1 MTDKT
6 ITDKLKSI
14 EIQKFKV
21 QGLDLIVTKPDGSIE
36 NIKNGLSEVI
46 LGNMTLLTE
55 QGEILSQDEIL
66 SSITLNVGADAIYIK
81 EQLTSDI
88 IEYTDSQASKKN
100 NEQIEG
106 EEQQYD
112 NRQDDKQSFSE
123 KLAELNQKNQQL
135 EKALQTLSSEKDEKE
150 VLLSSSLT
158 KLTEAKNQLNQK
170 NKAEKAQ
177 VEDSSLTFPSPSA
190 PVVMPISSS
199 SPSQPA
205 NKPLAPSQ
213 IAKPIT
219 QIFIQG
225 KLSEESDSG
234 KRGDNITNI
243 NTPIFTGVISPDS
256 QGYLTIN
263 DNKYSITTDKDGK
276 WSLKITEPL
285 EDKVYEYSLVAFS
298 GEGKPVTVNGQFE
311 VDTQLDNLSVSLD
324 GHSDT
329 ETSAERLTNKQVPT
343 FIGKAEAGST
353 VTLTIAGQ
361 TLSAIADDK
370 GTWRITVEKPLADGV
385 SNFQVTAVD
394 PAGNQKIITES
405 VTIKTSK
412 PDASVLLDNSTVFL
426 TSKVKPTLTGK
437 TDSNSN
443 VIVKVAGKE
452 YFTKANE
459 QGDWSLTISDN
470 LADGSHIL
478 NVKVTDSVGNQG
490 VFIQSLLVDTT
501 LPAATAKL
509 TESSDSG
516 AKGDNLTQHQAVTL
530 EGITKPQSAV
540 VIQFAGQEYST
551 LADKDGQWQVALP
564 AVNQDGEY
572 DYQVSVT
579 DTVGNIGM
587 SNGQFTVDNQVD
599 SLSVHLDTLS
609 DSGKVGDHITQESRP
624 HFSGKAEAGSRVE
637 LTIDGQHVVTTAD
650 SDGDW
655 TIVVQQTL
663 TDGTYD
669 YTVKATDVA
678 GNSTVVTESVQI
690 KTSLQ
695 PTTLQLNNQ
704 SDLMTNQ
711 PLPTLS
717 GQSEPHATIQVSLS
731 GEIYSTVADAQ
742 GAWSIMVTSPLAS
755 GSHLLKVQVTDI
767 AGNSEKISET
777 VWVDTTLPAATAK
790 LTESSDSGAKGDNLT
805 QHQAVTLEGITK
817 PQSTVVIQFA
827 GQEYSTLV
835 DKDGQWQVAL
845 PAVNQD
851 GEYDYQVSVTDTVG
865 NIGMSSG
872 QFIVDTQVDSLSV
885 HLDTLSDSGKV
896 GDHITQESR
905 PHFSGKAEAGSRV
918 ELTIGGQPVVTTA
931 DSHGAW
937 SVVTQNVLADGTY
950 DYTVKATDVAGNS
963 TVVTESVQIKTTLQ
977 PTTLQLN
984 NQSDLMTNQPLP
996 TLSGQ
1001 SEPHATIQVSLSG
1014 EIYST
1019 VADAQGAWSIMVT
1032 SALASGSHLL
1042 KVQVTDI
1049 AGNSEKISETV
1060 WVDTTLPAATATLT
1074 ESSDSGAK
1082 GDNLTQHQAV
1092 TLEGITKPQSAV
1104 VIQFAGQEYSTLA
1117 DKDGQWQ
1124 VALPAVNQDGEY
1136 DYQVSVTDTVGN
1148 IGMSSGQFI
1157 VDSNITLIA
1166 HLDPASQDNS
1176 NALITYLKR
1185 PQISGEADPESKIT
1199 AEFKGQIKTAYADSQ
1214 GKWSLIFDVDAN
1226 EGKDNH
1232 YKVIA
1237 EDAAGNK
1244 ETISQ
1249 SFTYLPSSVG
1259 SGDIHPPTL
1268 TATLD
1273 AAYDS
1278 GKQGDY
1284 ITNIKAPKFTGNATV
1299 GAKVRLT
1306 IGNESFSTL
1315 ADKVT
1320 GNWEIQVKELA
1331 EGNCQYLVTAE
1342 HPINGQTKD
1351 ISGNIFIDTTAPVS
1365 TIELSTETDTGTKG
1379 NFITAHRKPVFTG
1392 KSEPGSEITLEL
1404 NNESVS
1410 TVVDNNGFWSLSLP
1424 NELPKDFIGDY
1435 KIVVTDTANNQF
1447 EKIDTLTINSS
1458 KPEITDAALASPW
1471 NKGKFYGEKST
1482 NDLMATFQGKVTPGS
1497 SLQFKF
1503 RLSKKDEHIFSISD
1517 IDKNGNWSFS
1527 LPPGFLKVDR
1537 RYDLDNLVLI
1547 ATSPAGLTTEKVIE
1561 EKGIQIKD
1569 CVLNVAFQVAAESSS
1584 TGEVDNSLSSS
1595 RSPKLQGKI
1604 VGSSDRDEL
1613 AGTIFIGGKTYS
1625 IAFGKSR
1632 SSWNFKVPDDVQLPL
1647 GEVPY
1652 TLTFKDV
1659 YGSVREVSSSVF
1671 ISDFKFYLDPDTD
1684 SGQIGNHYTNHKK
1697 PVYKGKITAGG
1708 TISAKVNGN
1717 SYPIQANDQGEW
1729 RFEVPI
1735 KGDGAYHI
1743 SFIQDDGTVSV
1754 GQTTLNIL
1762 TKAPIFNH
1770 FQVAEEQLHAG
1781 TQVAN
1786 VTNPKLVFTY
1796 NGNMDYYLINVNGKT
1811 TRHNKLKTK
1820 YNGSKTVFANEL
1832 ALPDGE
1838 HVAKIT
1844 AFDIAGNKTEHEVII
1859 KVLSDESGKTA
1870 PSIEFGVNDKQ
1881 LISEKDG
1888 KLLFNQNDL
1897 TLTGTTSVASL
1908 VTIKDINGKT
1918 LGTTKANNQGS
1929 WQLKLPSDVVP
1940 VGIKDGEKIQLS
1952 VTAKDLANRETQ
1964 FEFDLVYDITPPVLN
1979 AVLDEQSSNGGT
1991 IHVNQPTF
1999 NGTTKANSE
2008 VRLTINGNIYRTTAD
2023 YDGNWQI
2030 KLPDNE
2036 ALADGV
2042 HFYEIEAVDV
2052 LGQINQ
2058 NKVSGNFIVKTV
2070 ASVSGELEEDSDSG
2084 IQGDDCTNVNKPTFS
2099 GITEPNATIRLVF
2112 DNKVTSIFET
2122 TANEKGEWTI
2132 QVDTELSDGLHDY
2145 VIFAIDNIK
2154 GIKGQVSGQLVI
2166 DTLAPDY
2173 LIGGV
2178 VDPTDSSTK
2187 QNILTSMT
2195 RPTFAGIAEPSTYL
2209 EITVGQEIY
2218 TNILVDK
2225 QGEWSF
2231 TLTEPL
2237 IDGTHDYHIRVTDIA
2252 GNLGTD
2258 NLTGK
2263 ITVDTQAPEILGGL
2277 NNTTDSSHKGDNIT
2291 NINKPKFSGVTEA
2304 EAVIALEIDGKIY
2317 QGVADEKGK
2326 WAISVTD
2333 ALIDKTYDY
2342 RIEVKDAV
2350 GNRQALTGQMT
2361 IDTKAPELVGHLD
2374 VMTDSG
2380 EKGDDITNVNTP
2392 KFSGTTE
2399 PDTQVFLTIDNH
2411 TYEQKANKLGQW
2423 EISVLNP
2430 LAEGVHDYEI
2440 NAYDKAGN
2448 QAQQSGKVTID
2459 TKAPELVSGLDV
2471 MTDSGEKGDDITNV
2485 NTPKFSGTTEP
2496 DTHVFLTIDNHTY
2509 EQKANK
2515 LGQWEI
2521 SVLNPLA
2528 EGVHDYEVNVYD
2540 QAGNQAQVK
2549 GNLTIYSDLP
2559 DATVRPI
2566 DNTGGTQVDIPPI
2579 DTLALPSDI
2588 EEHYF

>member
-177 VEDSSLTFPSPSA
+177 VEDSNLTFPSPSA

-213 IAKPIT
+213 TAKPIT
-219 QIFIQG
+219 QVFIQG

-263 DNKYSITTDKDGK
+263 DNKYSITADKDGK

-530 EGITKPQSAV
+530 EGITKPQS
-540 VIQFAGQEYST
+540 
-551 LADKDGQWQVALP
+551 
-564 AVNQDGEY
+564 
-572 DYQVSVT
+572 
-579 DTVGNIGM
+579 
-587 SNGQFTVDNQVD
+587 
-599 SLSVHLDTLS
+599 
-609 DSGKVGDHITQESRP
+609 
-624 HFSGKAEAGSRVE
+624 
-637 LTIDGQHVVTTAD
+637 
-650 SDGDW
+650 
-655 TIVVQQTL
+655 
-663 TDGTYD
+663 
-669 YTVKATDVA
+669 
-678 GNSTVVTESVQI
+678 
-690 KTSLQ
+690 
-695 PTTLQLNNQ
+695 
-704 SDLMTNQ
+704 
-711 PLPTLS
+711 
-717 GQSEPHATIQVSLS
+717 
-731 GEIYSTVADAQ
+731 
-742 GAWSIMVTSPLAS
+742 
-755 GSHLLKVQVTDI
+755 
-767 AGNSEKISET
+767 
-777 VWVDTTLPAATAK
+777 
-790 LTESSDSGAKGDNLT
+790 
-805 QHQAVTLEGITK
+805 
-817 PQSTVVIQFA
+817 TVVIQFA

-865 NIGMSSG
+865 NIGMSNG
-872 QFIVDTQVDSLSV
+872 QFTVDTQVDSLSV

-1019 VADAQGAWSIMVT
+1019 VADAQGAWSIMITSPLASGSHLLKVQVTDIAGNSEKISETVWVDTTLPAATAKLTESSDSGAKGDNLTQHQAVTLEGITKPQSAVVVQFAGQEYSTLADKDGQWQVALPAVNQDGEYDYQVSVTDTVGNIGMSSGQFIVDTQVDSLSVHLDTLSDSGKVGDHITQESRPHFSGKAEAGSRVELTIGGQPVVTTADSDGDWTIVVQQTLTDGTYDYTVKATDVAGNSTVVTESVQIKTTLQPTTLQLNNQSDLMTNQPLPTLSGQSEPHATIQVSLSGEIYSTVADAQGAWSIMVT

-1060 WVDTTLPAATATLT
+1060 WVDTTLPAATAKLT

-1148 IGMSSGQFI
+1148 IGMSSGQFT

-2380 EKGDDITNVNTP
+2380 EKGDDITNINTP

>member
-6 ITDKLKSI
+6 ITDKLKNI

-55 QGEILSQDEIL
+55 QGEILTQDEIL

-112 NRQDDKQSFSE
+112 NRQDDEQSFSE

-177 VEDSSLTFPSPSA
+177 VEDSNLTFPSPSA

-213 IAKPIT
+213 TAKPIT
-219 QIFIQG
+219 QVFIQG

-353 VTLTIAGQ
+353 VTLMIAGQ

-587 SNGQFTVDNQVD
+587 SSGQFIVDTQVD
-599 SLSVHLDTLS
+599 SLSVQLDVPS

-637 LTIDGQHVVTTAD
+637 LMIDGQHVVTTAD

-663 TDGTYD
+663 T
-669 YTVKATDVA
+669 
-678 GNSTVVTESVQI
+678 
-690 KTSLQ
+690 
-695 PTTLQLNNQ
+695 
-704 SDLMTNQ
+704 
-711 PLPTLS
+711 
-717 GQSEPHATIQVSLS
+717 
-731 GEIYSTVADAQ
+731 
-742 GAWSIMVTSPLAS
+742 
-755 GSHLLKVQVTDI
+755 
-767 AGNSEKISET
+767 
-777 VWVDTTLPAATAK
+777 
-790 LTESSDSGAKGDNLT
+790 
-805 QHQAVTLEGITK
+805 
-817 PQSTVVIQFA
+817 
-827 GQEYSTLV
+827 
-835 DKDGQWQVAL
+835 
-845 PAVNQD
+845 
-851 GEYDYQVSVTDTVG
+851 
-865 NIGMSSG
+865 
-872 QFIVDTQVDSLSV
+872 
-885 HLDTLSDSGKV
+885 
-896 GDHITQESR
+896 
-905 PHFSGKAEAGSRV
+905 
-918 ELTIGGQPVVTTA
+918 
-931 DSHGAW
+931 
-937 SVVTQNVLADGTY
+937 DGTY

-1060 WVDTTLPAATATLT
+1060 WVDTTLPAATAKLT

-1082 GDNLTQHQAV
+1082 GNNLTQHQAV
-1092 TLEGITKPQSAV
+1092 TLEGITKPQSTV

-1148 IGMSSGQFI
+1148 IGMSSGQFT
-1157 VDSNITLIA
+1157 VDSNIMLIA

-1832 ALPDGE
+1832 GLPDGE

-1908 VTIKDINGKT
+1908 VTIKDINGKI

-2052 LGQINQ
+2052 LGQISQ
-2058 NKVSGNFIVKTV
+2058 NKVSGNFIVKTF
-2070 ASVSGELEEDSDSG
+2070 ASVSGELEADSDSG

-2112 DNKVTSIFET
+2112 DNKVTSIFEA
-2122 TANEKGEWTI
+2122 TADEKGEWTI

-2252 GNLGTD
+2252 GNLGAD

-2380 EKGDDITNVNTP
+2380 EKGDDITNINTP

-2459 TKAPELVSGLDV
+2459 TKAPKLVSGLDV

-2485 NTPKFSGTTEP
+2485 NTPKFSGITEP

-2559 DATVRPI
+2559 DATVTLI

>member
-112 NRQDDKQSFSE
+112 NRQDDEQSFSE

-177 VEDSSLTFPSPSA
+177 VEDSNLTFPSPSA

-205 NKPLAPSQ
+205 NKPLAPFQ

-219 QIFIQG
+219 QVFIQG

-263 DNKYSITTDKDGK
+263 DNKYSITADKDGK

-353 VTLTIAGQ
+353 VTLMIAGQ

-459 QGDWSLTISDN
+459 QGDWSLTITDN

-587 SNGQFTVDNQVD
+587 SKGQFTVDTQVD
-599 SLSVHLDTLS
+599 SLAVHLDTLS

-650 SDGDW
+650 SHGDW

-663 TDGTYD
+663 T
-669 YTVKATDVA
+669 
-678 GNSTVVTESVQI
+678 
-690 KTSLQ
+690 
-695 PTTLQLNNQ
+695 
-704 SDLMTNQ
+704 
-711 PLPTLS
+711 
-717 GQSEPHATIQVSLS
+717 
-731 GEIYSTVADAQ
+731 
-742 GAWSIMVTSPLAS
+742 
-755 GSHLLKVQVTDI
+755 
-767 AGNSEKISET
+767 
-777 VWVDTTLPAATAK
+777 
-790 LTESSDSGAKGDNLT
+790 
-805 QHQAVTLEGITK
+805 
-817 PQSTVVIQFA
+817 
-827 GQEYSTLV
+827 
-835 DKDGQWQVAL
+835 
-845 PAVNQD
+845 
-851 GEYDYQVSVTDTVG
+851 
-865 NIGMSSG
+865 
-872 QFIVDTQVDSLSV
+872 
-885 HLDTLSDSGKV
+885 
-896 GDHITQESR
+896 
-905 PHFSGKAEAGSRV
+905 
-918 ELTIGGQPVVTTA
+918 
-931 DSHGAW
+931 
-937 SVVTQNVLADGTY
+937 DGTY

-1148 IGMSSGQFI
+1148 IGMSNGQFIVDTQVDSLSVHLDVPSDSGNIGDHITQESRPHFSGKAEAGSRVELTIDGQHVVTTADSDGDWTIVVQQTLTDGTYDYTVKATDVAGNSTVVTESVQIKTTLQPTTLQLNNQSDLMTNQPLPTLSGQSEPHATIQVSLSGEIYSTVADAQGAWSIMVTSPLASGSHSLKVQVTDIAGNSEKISETVWVDTTLPAATANLTESSDSGAKGDNLTQHQAVTLEGITKPQSAVVIQFAGQEYSTLADKDGQWQVALPAVSQDGEYDYQVSVTDTVGNIGTSNGQFI
-1157 VDSNITLIA
+1157 VDSNITLTA

-1176 NALITYLKR
+1176 NALITYSKR

-1199 AEFKGQIKTAYADSQ
+1199 AEFKGQIKTVYADSQ

-1320 GNWEIQVKELA
+1320 GNWEIQVKELT

-1351 ISGNIFIDTTAPVS
+1351 ITGNIFIDTTAPVP

-1392 KSEPGSEITLEL
+1392 KGEPRSEITLEL

-1435 KIVVTDTANNQF
+1435 KVTVTDTANNQF
-1447 EKIDTLTINSS
+1447 ETIDTLTINSS
-1458 KPEITDAALASPW
+1458 KPEIIDAALASPW
-1471 NKGKFYGEKST
+1471 KRGYHHGDKST
-1482 NDLMATFQGKVTPGS
+1482 NDLEATFTGKVTPGS

-1604 VGSSDRDEL
+1604 SGASDRDEL
-1613 AGTIFIGGKTYS
+1613 TGTIFIGGKTYS

-1652 TLTFKDV
+1652 TLKFKDV

-1729 RFEVPI
+1729 CFEVPI

-1908 VTIKDINGKT
+1908 VTIKDINGKI

-1999 NGTTKANSE
+1999 NGTTKVNSE
-2008 VRLTINGNIYRTTAD
+2008 VRLTINGNIYHTTAD
-2023 YDGNWQI
+2023 HDGNWQI
-2030 KLPDNE
+2030 KLSDKE
-2036 ALADGV
+2036 ALAEGTYS
-2042 HFYEIEAVDV
+2042 YEIEAQDIF
-2052 LGQINQ
+2052 GQISLQ
-2058 NKVSGNFIVKTV
+2058 PISGNFTVKTIAV
-2070 ASVSGELEEDSDSG
+2070 ATGGLMSDSDSG
-2084 IQGDDCTNVNKPTFS
+2084 IQDDNCTNINKPIFT

-2112 DNKVTSIFET
+2112 DNKIASTFET
-2122 TANEKGEWTI
+2122 IANEKGEWSI
-2132 QVDTELSDGLHDY
+2132 HVDTELSEGLHDY

-2178 VDPTDSSTK
+2178 VDPIDSSTK

-2380 EKGDDITNVNTP
+2380 EKGDDITNINTP

-2559 DATVRPI
+2559 DATVTPI

>member
-1 MTDKT
+1 
-6 ITDKLKSI
+6 
-14 EIQKFKV
+14 
-21 QGLDLIVTKPDGSIE
+21 
-36 NIKNGLSEVI
+36 
-46 LGNMTLLTE
+46 
-55 QGEILSQDEIL
+55 
-66 SSITLNVGADAIYIK
+66 
-81 EQLTSDI
+81 
-88 IEYTDSQASKKN
+88 
-100 NEQIEG
+100 
-106 EEQQYD
+106 
-112 NRQDDKQSFSE
+112 
-123 KLAELNQKNQQL
+123 
-135 EKALQTLSSEKDEKE
+135 
-150 VLLSSSLT
+150 
-158 KLTEAKNQLNQK
+158 
-170 NKAEKAQ
+170 
-177 VEDSSLTFPSPSA
+177 
-190 PVVMPISSS
+190 
-199 SPSQPA
+199 
-205 NKPLAPSQ
+205 
-213 IAKPIT
+213 
-219 QIFIQG
+219 
-225 KLSEESDSG
+225 
-234 KRGDNITNI
+234 
-243 NTPIFTGVISPDS
+243 
-256 QGYLTIN
+256 
-263 DNKYSITTDKDGK
+263 
-276 WSLKITEPL
+276 
-285 EDKVYEYSLVAFS
+285 
-298 GEGKPVTVNGQFE
+298 
-311 VDTQLDNLSVSLD
+311 
-324 GHSDT
+324 
-329 ETSAERLTNKQVPT
+329 
-343 FIGKAEAGST
+343 
-353 VTLTIAGQ
+353 
-361 TLSAIADDK
+361 
-370 GTWRITVEKPLADGV
+370 
-385 SNFQVTAVD
+385 
-394 PAGNQKIITES
+394 
-405 VTIKTSK
+405 
-412 PDASVLLDNSTVFL
+412 
-426 TSKVKPTLTGK
+426 
-437 TDSNSN
+437 
-443 VIVKVAGKE
+443 
-452 YFTKANE
+452 
-459 QGDWSLTISDN
+459 
-470 LADGSHIL
+470 
-478 NVKVTDSVGNQG
+478 
-490 VFIQSLLVDTT
+490 
-501 LPAATAKL
+501 
-509 TESSDSG
+509 
-516 AKGDNLTQHQAVTL
+516 
-530 EGITKPQSAV
+530 
-540 VIQFAGQEYST
+540 
-551 LADKDGQWQVALP
+551 
-564 AVNQDGEY
+564 
-572 DYQVSVT
+572 
-579 DTVGNIGM
+579 
-587 SNGQFTVDNQVD
+587 
-599 SLSVHLDTLS
+599 
-609 DSGKVGDHITQESRP
+609 
-624 HFSGKAEAGSRVE
+624 
-637 LTIDGQHVVTTAD
+637 
-650 SDGDW
+650 
-655 TIVVQQTL
+655 
-663 TDGTYD
+663 
-669 YTVKATDVA
+669 
-678 GNSTVVTESVQI
+678 
-690 KTSLQ
+690 
-695 PTTLQLNNQ
+695 
-704 SDLMTNQ
+704 
-711 PLPTLS
+711 
-717 GQSEPHATIQVSLS
+717 
-731 GEIYSTVADAQ
+731 
-742 GAWSIMVTSPLAS
+742 
-755 GSHLLKVQVTDI
+755 
-767 AGNSEKISET
+767 
-777 VWVDTTLPAATAK
+777 
-790 LTESSDSGAKGDNLT
+790 
-805 QHQAVTLEGITK
+805 
-817 PQSTVVIQFA
+817 
-827 GQEYSTLV
+827 
-835 DKDGQWQVAL
+835 
-845 PAVNQD
+845 
-851 GEYDYQVSVTDTVG
+851 
-865 NIGMSSG
+865 
-872 QFIVDTQVDSLSV
+872 
-885 HLDTLSDSGKV
+885 
-896 GDHITQESR
+896 
-905 PHFSGKAEAGSRV
+905 
-918 ELTIGGQPVVTTA
+918 
-931 DSHGAW
+931 
-937 SVVTQNVLADGTY
+937 
-950 DYTVKATDVAGNS
+950 
-963 TVVTESVQIKTTLQ
+963 
-977 PTTLQLN
+977 
-984 NQSDLMTNQPLP
+984 
-996 TLSGQ
+996 
-1001 SEPHATIQVSLSG
+1001 
-1014 EIYST
+1014 
-1019 VADAQGAWSIMVT
+1019 
-1032 SALASGSHLL
+1032 
-1042 KVQVTDI
+1042 
-1049 AGNSEKISETV
+1049 
-1060 WVDTTLPAATATLT
+1060 
-1074 ESSDSGAK
+1074 
-1082 GDNLTQHQAV
+1082 
-1092 TLEGITKPQSAV
+1092 
-1104 VIQFAGQEYSTLA
+1104 
-1117 DKDGQWQ
+1117 DGQWQ

-2496 DTHVFLTIDNHTY
+2496 DTQVFLTIDNHTY

>member
-177 VEDSSLTFPSPSA
+177 VEDSNLTFPSPSA

-213 IAKPIT
+213 TAKPIT
-219 QIFIQG
+219 QVFIQG

-263 DNKYSITTDKDGK
+263 DNKYSITADKDGK

-530 EGITKPQSAV
+530 EGITKPQS
-540 VIQFAGQEYST
+540 
-551 LADKDGQWQVALP
+551 
-564 AVNQDGEY
+564 
-572 DYQVSVT
+572 
-579 DTVGNIGM
+579 
-587 SNGQFTVDNQVD
+587 
-599 SLSVHLDTLS
+599 
-609 DSGKVGDHITQESRP
+609 
-624 HFSGKAEAGSRVE
+624 
-637 LTIDGQHVVTTAD
+637 
-650 SDGDW
+650 
-655 TIVVQQTL
+655 
-663 TDGTYD
+663 
-669 YTVKATDVA
+669 
-678 GNSTVVTESVQI
+678 
-690 KTSLQ
+690 
-695 PTTLQLNNQ
+695 
-704 SDLMTNQ
+704 
-711 PLPTLS
+711 
-717 GQSEPHATIQVSLS
+717 
-731 GEIYSTVADAQ
+731 
-742 GAWSIMVTSPLAS
+742 
-755 GSHLLKVQVTDI
+755 
-767 AGNSEKISET
+767 
-777 VWVDTTLPAATAK
+777 
-790 LTESSDSGAKGDNLT
+790 
-805 QHQAVTLEGITK
+805 
-817 PQSTVVIQFA
+817 TVVIQFA

-865 NIGMSSG
+865 NIGMSNG
-872 QFIVDTQVDSLSV
+872 QFTVDTQVDSLSV

-1019 VADAQGAWSIMVT
+1019 VADAQGAWSIMIT
-1032 SALASGSHLL
+1032 SPLASGSHLL

-1060 WVDTTLPAATATLT
+1060 WVDTTLPAATAKLT

-1157 VDSNITLIA
+1157 VDTQVDSLSVHLDTLSDSGKVGDHITQESRPHFSGKAEAGSRVELTIGGQPVVTTADSDGDWTIVVQQTLTDGTYDYTVKATDVAGNSTVVTESVQIKTTLQPTTLQLNNQSDLMTNQPLPTLSGQSEPHATIQVSLSGEIYSTVADAQGAWSIMVTSALASGSHLLKVQVTDIAGNSEKISETVWVDTTLPAATAKLTESSDSGAKGDNLTQHQAVTLEGITKPQSAVVIQFAGQEYSTLADKDGQWQVALPAVNQDGEYDYQVSVTDTVGNIGMSSGQFTVDSNITLIA

-2380 EKGDDITNVNTP
+2380 EKGDDITNINTP

>member
-177 VEDSSLTFPSPSA
+177 VEDSNLTFPSPSA

-213 IAKPIT
+213 TAKPIT
-219 QIFIQG
+219 QVFIQG

-263 DNKYSITTDKDGK
+263 DNKYSITADKDGK

-530 EGITKPQSAV
+530 EGITKPQS
-540 VIQFAGQEYST
+540 
-551 LADKDGQWQVALP
+551 
-564 AVNQDGEY
+564 
-572 DYQVSVT
+572 
-579 DTVGNIGM
+579 
-587 SNGQFTVDNQVD
+587 
-599 SLSVHLDTLS
+599 
-609 DSGKVGDHITQESRP
+609 
-624 HFSGKAEAGSRVE
+624 
-637 LTIDGQHVVTTAD
+637 
-650 SDGDW
+650 
-655 TIVVQQTL
+655 
-663 TDGTYD
+663 
-669 YTVKATDVA
+669 
-678 GNSTVVTESVQI
+678 
-690 KTSLQ
+690 
-695 PTTLQLNNQ
+695 
-704 SDLMTNQ
+704 
-711 PLPTLS
+711 
-717 GQSEPHATIQVSLS
+717 
-731 GEIYSTVADAQ
+731 
-742 GAWSIMVTSPLAS
+742 
-755 GSHLLKVQVTDI
+755 
-767 AGNSEKISET
+767 
-777 VWVDTTLPAATAK
+777 
-790 LTESSDSGAKGDNLT
+790 
-805 QHQAVTLEGITK
+805 
-817 PQSTVVIQFA
+817 TVVIQFA

-865 NIGMSSG
+865 NIGMSNG
-872 QFIVDTQVDSLSV
+872 QFTVDTQVDSLSV

-1032 SALASGSHLL
+1032 SPLASGSHLLKVQVTDIAGNSEKISETVWVDTTLPAATAKLTESSDSGAKGDNLTQHQAVTLEGITKPQSAVVVQFAGQEYSTLADKDGQWQVALPAVNQDGEYDYQVSVTDTVGNIGMSSGQFIVDTQVDSLSVHLDTLSDSGKVGDHITQESRPHFSGKAEAGSRVELTIGGQPVVTTADSDGDWTIVVQQTLTDGTYDYTVKATDVAGNSTVVTESVQIKTTLQPTTLQLNNQSDLMTNQPLPTLSGQSEPHATIQVSLSGEIYSTVADAQGAWSIMVTSALASGSHLL

-1060 WVDTTLPAATATLT
+1060 WVDTTLPAATAKLT

-1148 IGMSSGQFI
+1148 IGMSSGQFT

-2380 EKGDDITNVNTP
+2380 EKGDDITNINTP

>member
-219 QIFIQG
+219 QVFIQG

>member
-177 VEDSSLTFPSPSA
+177 VEDSNLTFPSPSA

-219 QIFIQG
+219 QVFIQG

-755 GSHLLKVQVTDI
+755 GSHSLKVQVTDI

-777 VWVDTTLPAATAK
+777 VWVDTTLPAATAN

-817 PQSTVVIQFA
+817 PQSAVVIQFA
-827 GQEYSTLV
+827 GQEYSTLA

-865 NIGMSSG
+865 NIGTSNG

-918 ELTIGGQPVVTTA
+918 ELTIGGQHVVTIA
-931 DSHGAW
+931 DSHGDW

-950 DYTVKATDVAGNS
+950 DYAVKATDVAGNS

-1214 GKWSLIFDVDAN
+1214 GTWSLIFDVDAN

>member
-6 ITDKLKSI
+6 ITDKLKNI

-55 QGEILSQDEIL
+55 QGEILTQDEIL

-112 NRQDDKQSFSE
+112 NRQDDEQSFSE

-177 VEDSSLTFPSPSA
+177 VEDSNLTFPSPSA

-213 IAKPIT
+213 TAKPIT
-219 QIFIQG
+219 QVFIQG

-353 VTLTIAGQ
+353 VTLMIAGQ

-587 SNGQFTVDNQVD
+587 SNGQFTVDTQVD
-599 SLSVHLDTLS
+599 SLSVHLNTLS

-624 HFSGKAEAGSRVE
+624 HFSGKAEVGSRVE

-663 TDGTYD
+663 T
-669 YTVKATDVA
+669 
-678 GNSTVVTESVQI
+678 
-690 KTSLQ
+690 
-695 PTTLQLNNQ
+695 
-704 SDLMTNQ
+704 
-711 PLPTLS
+711 
-717 GQSEPHATIQVSLS
+717 
-731 GEIYSTVADAQ
+731 
-742 GAWSIMVTSPLAS
+742 
-755 GSHLLKVQVTDI
+755 
-767 AGNSEKISET
+767 
-777 VWVDTTLPAATAK
+777 
-790 LTESSDSGAKGDNLT
+790 
-805 QHQAVTLEGITK
+805 
-817 PQSTVVIQFA
+817 
-827 GQEYSTLV
+827 
-835 DKDGQWQVAL
+835 
-845 PAVNQD
+845 
-851 GEYDYQVSVTDTVG
+851 
-865 NIGMSSG
+865 
-872 QFIVDTQVDSLSV
+872 
-885 HLDTLSDSGKV
+885 
-896 GDHITQESR
+896 
-905 PHFSGKAEAGSRV
+905 
-918 ELTIGGQPVVTTA
+918 
-931 DSHGAW
+931 
-937 SVVTQNVLADGTY
+937 DGTY

-1060 WVDTTLPAATATLT
+1060 WVDTTLPAATAKLTESSDSGAKGDNLTQHQAVTLEGITKPQSTVVIQFAGQEYSTLADKDGQWQVALPAVKQDGEYDYQVSVTDTVGNIGMSNGQFTVDTQVDSLSVHLNTLSDSGKVGDHITQESRPHFSGKAEAGSRVELMIDGQHVVTTADSHGAWTIVVQQTLTDGTYDYTVKATDVAGNSTVVTESVQIKTTLQPTTLQLNNQSDLMTNQPLPTLSGQSEPHATIQVSLSGEIYSTVADAQGAWSIMVTSALASGSHLLKVQVTDIAGNSEKISETVWVDTTLPAATAKLT

-1148 IGMSSGQFI
+1148 IGTSSGQFT
-1157 VDSNITLIA
+1157 VDSNIMLIA

-1604 VGSSDRDEL
+1604 SGASDRDEL
-1613 AGTIFIGGKTYS
+1613 TGTIFIGGKTYS

-1652 TLTFKDV
+1652 TLKFKDV

-1735 KGDGAYHI
+1735 KGDGTYHI

-1762 TKAPIFNH
+1762 TKAPCI
-1770 FQVAEEQLHAG
+1770 
-1781 TQVAN
+1781 
-1786 VTNPKLVFTY
+1786 
-1796 NGNMDYYLINVNGKT
+1796 
-1811 TRHNKLKTK
+1811 
-1820 YNGSKTVFANEL
+1820 
-1832 ALPDGE
+1832 
-1838 HVAKIT
+1838 
-1844 AFDIAGNKTEHEVII
+1844 
-1859 KVLSDESGKTA
+1859 
-1870 PSIEFGVNDKQ
+1870 
-1881 LISEKDG
+1881 
-1888 KLLFNQNDL
+1888 
-1897 TLTGTTSVASL
+1897 
-1908 VTIKDINGKT
+1908 
-1918 LGTTKANNQGS
+1918 
-1929 WQLKLPSDVVP
+1929 
-1940 VGIKDGEKIQLS
+1940 
-1952 VTAKDLANRETQ
+1952 
-1964 FEFDLVYDITPPVLN
+1964 
-1979 AVLDEQSSNGGT
+1979 
-1991 IHVNQPTF
+1991 
-1999 NGTTKANSE
+1999 
-2008 VRLTINGNIYRTTAD
+2008 
-2023 YDGNWQI
+2023 
-2030 KLPDNE
+2030 
-2036 ALADGV
+2036 
-2042 HFYEIEAVDV
+2042 
-2052 LGQINQ
+2052 
-2058 NKVSGNFIVKTV
+2058 
-2070 ASVSGELEEDSDSG
+2070 
-2084 IQGDDCTNVNKPTFS
+2084 
-2099 GITEPNATIRLVF
+2099 
-2112 DNKVTSIFET
+2112 
-2122 TANEKGEWTI
+2122 
-2132 QVDTELSDGLHDY
+2132 
-2145 VIFAIDNIK
+2145 
-2154 GIKGQVSGQLVI
+2154 
-2166 DTLAPDY
+2166 
-2173 LIGGV
+2173 
-2178 VDPTDSSTK
+2178 
-2187 QNILTSMT
+2187 
-2195 RPTFAGIAEPSTYL
+2195 
-2209 EITVGQEIY
+2209 
-2218 TNILVDK
+2218 
-2225 QGEWSF
+2225 
-2231 TLTEPL
+2231 
-2237 IDGTHDYHIRVTDIA
+2237 
-2252 GNLGTD
+2252 
-2258 NLTGK
+2258 
-2263 ITVDTQAPEILGGL
+2263 
-2277 NNTTDSSHKGDNIT
+2277 
-2291 NINKPKFSGVTEA
+2291 
-2304 EAVIALEIDGKIY
+2304 
-2317 QGVADEKGK
+2317 
-2326 WAISVTD
+2326 
-2333 ALIDKTYDY
+2333 
-2342 RIEVKDAV
+2342 
-2350 GNRQALTGQMT
+2350 
-2361 IDTKAPELVGHLD
+2361 
-2374 VMTDSG
+2374 
-2380 EKGDDITNVNTP
+2380 
-2392 KFSGTTE
+2392 
-2399 PDTQVFLTIDNH
+2399 
-2411 TYEQKANKLGQW
+2411 
-2423 EISVLNP
+2423 
-2430 LAEGVHDYEI
+2430 
-2440 NAYDKAGN
+2440 
-2448 QAQQSGKVTID
+2448 
-2459 TKAPELVSGLDV
+2459 
-2471 MTDSGEKGDDITNV
+2471 
-2485 NTPKFSGTTEP
+2485 
-2496 DTHVFLTIDNHTY
+2496 
-2509 EQKANK
+2509 
-2515 LGQWEI
+2515 
-2521 SVLNPLA
+2521 
-2528 EGVHDYEVNVYD
+2528 
-2540 QAGNQAQVK
+2540 
-2549 GNLTIYSDLP
+2549 
-2559 DATVRPI
+2559 
-2566 DNTGGTQVDIPPI
+2566 
-2579 DTLALPSDI
+2579 
-2588 EEHYF
+2588 

>member
-1 MTDKT
+1 
-6 ITDKLKSI
+6 
-14 EIQKFKV
+14 
-21 QGLDLIVTKPDGSIE
+21 
-36 NIKNGLSEVI
+36 
-46 LGNMTLLTE
+46 
-55 QGEILSQDEIL
+55 
-66 SSITLNVGADAIYIK
+66 
-81 EQLTSDI
+81 
-88 IEYTDSQASKKN
+88 
-100 NEQIEG
+100 
-106 EEQQYD
+106 
-112 NRQDDKQSFSE
+112 
-123 KLAELNQKNQQL
+123 
-135 EKALQTLSSEKDEKE
+135 
-150 VLLSSSLT
+150 
-158 KLTEAKNQLNQK
+158 
-170 NKAEKAQ
+170 
-177 VEDSSLTFPSPSA
+177 
-190 PVVMPISSS
+190 
-199 SPSQPA
+199 
-205 NKPLAPSQ
+205 
-213 IAKPIT
+213 
-219 QIFIQG
+219 
-225 KLSEESDSG
+225 
-234 KRGDNITNI
+234 
-243 NTPIFTGVISPDS
+243 
-256 QGYLTIN
+256 
-263 DNKYSITTDKDGK
+263 
-276 WSLKITEPL
+276 
-285 EDKVYEYSLVAFS
+285 
-298 GEGKPVTVNGQFE
+298 
-311 VDTQLDNLSVSLD
+311 
-324 GHSDT
+324 
-329 ETSAERLTNKQVPT
+329 
-343 FIGKAEAGST
+343 
-353 VTLTIAGQ
+353 
-361 TLSAIADDK
+361 
-370 GTWRITVEKPLADGV
+370 
-385 SNFQVTAVD
+385 
-394 PAGNQKIITES
+394 
-405 VTIKTSK
+405 
-412 PDASVLLDNSTVFL
+412 
-426 TSKVKPTLTGK
+426 
-437 TDSNSN
+437 
-443 VIVKVAGKE
+443 
-452 YFTKANE
+452 
-459 QGDWSLTISDN
+459 
-470 LADGSHIL
+470 
-478 NVKVTDSVGNQG
+478 
-490 VFIQSLLVDTT
+490 
-501 LPAATAKL
+501 
-509 TESSDSG
+509 
-516 AKGDNLTQHQAVTL
+516 
-530 EGITKPQSAV
+530 
-540 VIQFAGQEYST
+540 
-551 LADKDGQWQVALP
+551 
-564 AVNQDGEY
+564 QDGEY

-587 SNGQFTVDNQVD
+587 SSGQFIVDTQVD

-624 HFSGKAEAGSRVE
+624 HFSGKAEAGSRIE

-690 KTSLQ
+690 KTTLQ

-790 LTESSDSGAKGDNLT
+790 LTESSDSD
-805 QHQAVTLEGITK
+805 
-817 PQSTVVIQFA
+817 
-827 GQEYSTLV
+827 
-835 DKDGQWQVAL
+835 
-845 PAVNQD
+845 
-851 GEYDYQVSVTDTVG
+851 
-865 NIGMSSG
+865 
-872 QFIVDTQVDSLSV
+872 
-885 HLDTLSDSGKV
+885 
-896 GDHITQESR
+896 
-905 PHFSGKAEAGSRV
+905 
-918 ELTIGGQPVVTTA
+918 
-931 DSHGAW
+931 
-937 SVVTQNVLADGTY
+937 
-950 DYTVKATDVAGNS
+950 
-963 TVVTESVQIKTTLQ
+963 
-977 PTTLQLN
+977 
-984 NQSDLMTNQPLP
+984 
-996 TLSGQ
+996 
-1001 SEPHATIQVSLSG
+1001 
-1014 EIYST
+1014 
-1019 VADAQGAWSIMVT
+1019 
-1032 SALASGSHLL
+1032 
-1042 KVQVTDI
+1042 
-1049 AGNSEKISETV
+1049 
-1060 WVDTTLPAATATLT
+1060 
-1074 ESSDSGAK
+1074 AK

-1148 IGMSSGQFI
+1148 IGMSSGQFT

-1237 EDAAGNK
+1237 EEPAGNK

-1284 ITNIKAPKFTGNATV
+1284 ITNIKVPKFTGNATA

-2132 QVDTELSDGLHDY
+2132 QVDTELGDGLHDY

-2380 EKGDDITNVNTP
+2380 EKGDDITNINTP

>member
-112 NRQDDKQSFSE
+112 NRQDDEQSFSE

-177 VEDSSLTFPSPSA
+177 VEDSNLTFPSPSA

-199 SPSQPA
+199 SPSQTA

-219 QIFIQG
+219 QVFIQG

-263 DNKYSITTDKDGK
+263 DNKYSVTVDKDGK

-385 SNFQVTAVD
+385 SNFQITAVD

-490 VFIQSLLVDTT
+490 VFIQSL
-501 LPAATAKL
+501 
-509 TESSDSG
+509 
-516 AKGDNLTQHQAVTL
+516 
-530 EGITKPQSAV
+530 I
-540 VIQFAGQEYST
+540 
-551 LADKDGQWQVALP
+551 
-564 AVNQDGEY
+564 
-572 DYQVSVT
+572 
-579 DTVGNIGM
+579 
-587 SNGQFTVDNQVD
+587 
-599 SLSVHLDTLS
+599 
-609 DSGKVGDHITQESRP
+609 
-624 HFSGKAEAGSRVE
+624 
-637 LTIDGQHVVTTAD
+637 
-650 SDGDW
+650 
-655 TIVVQQTL
+655 
-663 TDGTYD
+663 
-669 YTVKATDVA
+669 
-678 GNSTVVTESVQI
+678 
-690 KTSLQ
+690 
-695 PTTLQLNNQ
+695 
-704 SDLMTNQ
+704 
-711 PLPTLS
+711 
-717 GQSEPHATIQVSLS
+717 
-731 GEIYSTVADAQ
+731 
-742 GAWSIMVTSPLAS
+742 
-755 GSHLLKVQVTDI
+755 
-767 AGNSEKISET
+767 
-777 VWVDTTLPAATAK
+777 
-790 LTESSDSGAKGDNLT
+790 
-805 QHQAVTLEGITK
+805 
-817 PQSTVVIQFA
+817 
-827 GQEYSTLV
+827 
-835 DKDGQWQVAL
+835 
-845 PAVNQD
+845 
-851 GEYDYQVSVTDTVG
+851 
-865 NIGMSSG
+865 
-872 QFIVDTQVDSLSV
+872 
-885 HLDTLSDSGKV
+885 
-896 GDHITQESR
+896 
-905 PHFSGKAEAGSRV
+905 
-918 ELTIGGQPVVTTA
+918 
-931 DSHGAW
+931 
-937 SVVTQNVLADGTY
+937 
-950 DYTVKATDVAGNS
+950 
-963 TVVTESVQIKTTLQ
+963 
-977 PTTLQLN
+977 
-984 NQSDLMTNQPLP
+984 
-996 TLSGQ
+996 
-1001 SEPHATIQVSLSG
+1001 
-1014 EIYST
+1014 
-1019 VADAQGAWSIMVT
+1019 
-1032 SALASGSHLL
+1032 
-1042 KVQVTDI
+1042 
-1049 AGNSEKISETV
+1049 
-1060 WVDTTLPAATATLT
+1060 VDTTLPAATATLT

-1148 IGMSSGQFI
+1148 IGMSNGQFI
-1157 VDSNITLIA
+1157 VDTQVDSLSVHLDVPSDSGNIGDHITQESRPHFSGKAEAGSRVELTIGGQHVVTTADSHGAWSVVTQNVFADGTYDYTVKATDMAGNSTVVTESVQIKTTLQPTTLQLNNQSDLMTNQPLPTLSGQSEPHATIQVSLSGEIYSTVADAQGAWSIMVTSPLASGSHSLKVQVTDIAGNSEKISETVWVDTTLPAATAKLTESSDSGAKGDNLTQHQAVTLEGITKPQSAVVIQFAGQEYSTLADKDGQWQVALPAVSQDGEYDYQVSVTDTVGNIGTSTGQFIVDTQVDSLSVHLDTLSDLMTNQPLPTLSGQSEPHATIQVSLSGEIYSTVADAQGAWSIMVTSPLASGSHSLKVQVTDIAGNSEKISETVWVDTTLPAATSTLTESSDSGAKGDNLTQHQAVTLEGITKPQSAVVIQFAGQEYSTLADKDGQWQVALPAVSQDGEYDYQVSVTDTVGNIGTSTGQFTVDSNITLTA

-1176 NALITYLKR
+1176 NALITYSKR

-1199 AEFKGQIKTAYADSQ
+1199 SEFKGQIKTVYADSQ

-1435 KIVVTDTANNQF
+1435 KVTVTDTANNQF
-1447 EKIDTLTINSS
+1447 ETIDTLTINSS

-1471 NKGKFYGEKST
+1471 KRGYHHGDKST
-1482 NDLMATFQGKVTPGS
+1482 NDLEATFTGKVTPGS

-1604 VGSSDRDEL
+1604 SGASDRDEL
-1613 AGTIFIGGKTYS
+1613 TGTIFIGGKTYS

-1652 TLTFKDV
+1652 TLKFKDV

-1729 RFEVPI
+1729 CFEVPI

-1908 VTIKDINGKT
+1908 VTIKDINGKI

-1999 NGTTKANSE
+1999 NGTTKVNSE
-2008 VRLTINGNIYRTTAD
+2008 VRLTINGNIYHTTAD
-2023 YDGNWQI
+2023 HDGNWQI
-2030 KLPDNE
+2030 KLSDKE
-2036 ALADGV
+2036 ALAEGTYS
-2042 HFYEIEAVDV
+2042 YEIEAQDIF
-2052 LGQINQ
+2052 GQISLQ
-2058 NKVSGNFIVKTV
+2058 PISGNFTVKTIAV
-2070 ASVSGELEEDSDSG
+2070 ATGGLMSDSDSG
-2084 IQGDDCTNVNKPTFS
+2084 IQDDNCTNINKPIFT

-2112 DNKVTSIFET
+2112 DNKIASTFET
-2122 TANEKGEWTI
+2122 IANEKGEWSI
-2132 QVDTELSDGLHDY
+2132 HVDTELSEGLHDY

-2178 VDPTDSSTK
+2178 VDPIDSSTK

-2380 EKGDDITNVNTP
+2380 EKGDDITNINTP

-2459 TKAPELVSGLDV
+2459 TKAPELVSGLDI

-2559 DATVRPI
+2559 DATVTPI